1 MRKTGKYKSI
11 LKANLMLEQR
21 FIGNGESSV
30 LAEEITFD
38 TTDIDDMVRAIDG
51 KDISV
56 KLEDGVVITGK
67 PDLNRNRLFQ
77 LSLQIK
83 TENGTKYFSFYKGK
97 FATGG
102 NEIVAGMNDES
113 NDWLKS
119 ATKIYGLAAMKMYP
133 ETVAKHT
140 EKGERPIVILNKD
153 DWSTEIGKL
162 TMAGYKW
169 SSNNDLNSSNDITN
183 MSNYVKFP
191 YIIYVNDD
199 NKTVDYRGEHTD
211 LK

>member
-1 MRKTGKYKSI
+1 
-11 LKANLMLEQR
+11 
-21 FIGNGESSV
+21 
-30 LAEEITFD
+30 
-38 TTDIDDMVRAIDG
+38 
-51 KDISV
+51 
-56 KLEDGVVITGK
+56 
-67 PDLNRNRLFQ
+67 
-77 LSLQIK
+77 
-83 TENGTKYFSFYKGK
+83 
-97 FATGG
+97 
-102 NEIVAGMNDES
+102 MNDES

-140 EKGERPIVILNKD
+140 EQGERPIVILNKD